1 LVEYLKGAESMKLIH
16 NVVIALVVV
25 WLAGCSSTGG
35 TKGEDVAVEDRSGGE
50 QGVGAGGVTSTG
62 VGAYGDLTI
71 ESLTDPN
78 SPLSQRV
85 IYFAFDSSEVAEEDR
100 PLVEAHAALLAANPT
115 VKVSVEGHT
124 DERGAR
130 EYNIGLGD
138 RRAQSV
144 RRMLEFQGVSP
155 SQITVVSY
163 GEEKPSVEGHDE
175 SAWSMNRRVELV
187 YVGQ

>member
-1 LVEYLKGAESMKLIH
+1 MKLIH
-16 NVVIALVVV
+16 SVLVALTVI

-35 TKGEDVAVEDRSGGE
+35 TKSGDVAVEDRTAEG
-50 QGVGAGGVTSTG
+50 QGAEGGVTSTG
-62 VGAYGDLTI
+62 VGAYGDLSI
-71 ESLTDPN
+71 ESLNDPN

-85 IYFAFDSSEVAEEDR
+85 IYFAFDSSEVAAQDR
-100 PLVEAHAALLAANPT
+100 PLVEAHAAFLAANPT

-155 SQITVVSY
+155 DQITTVSY

-187 YVGQ
+187 YVGH